1 MRRDFPERSG
11 SFPRLSSPVLQAAC
25 GLGTVVT
32 APDFAAAVPVHRGRF
47 FGVPIRSRP
56 IFTIFA
62 CMKLTFLGTG
72 TSQGVPVIGCRCKV
86 CTSADRR
93 DNRLRTSAMVEACG
107 VRMVIDAG
115 PDFRC
120 QMLRAGVSRLDAI
133 LLTHE
138 HKDHTGGIDDV
149 RAFNFVDYPP
159 VIHPVDIYAAPAAAR
174 VVRKDYDYAFEE
186 EKYRGAPDI
195 RLHEIDVAR
204 PLEIAGERIVPV
216 SGHHSERFEVTGYRI
231 GRMAYLTD
239 FKTIAD
245 AEVGKLIGVELL
257 VVNALRFRPHP
268 SHFNVGEA
276 LALIARVAPR
286 RALITHVSHEIGRH
300 AATTALL
307 PRGVELAYDGL
318 EIII

>member
-1 MRRDFPERSG
+1 
-11 SFPRLSSPVLQAAC
+11 
-25 GLGTVVT
+25 
-32 APDFAAAVPVHRGRF
+32 
-47 FGVPIRSRP
+47 
-56 IFTIFA
+56 
-62 CMKLTFLGTG
+62 MKLTILGSG
-72 TSQGVPVIGCRCKV
+72 TSQGVPVIGCRCEV
-86 CTSADRR
+86 CTSTDSR
-93 DNRLRTSAMVEACG
+93 DKRLRTSAMIETDGGA
-107 VRMVIDAG
+107 RFVIDAG

-216 SGHHSERFEVTGYRI
+216 SGHHSERVEVTGQR
-231 GRMAYLTD
+231 R
-239 FKTIAD
+239 
-245 AEVGKLIGVELL
+245 
-257 VVNALRFRPHP
+257 RPHP
-268 SHFNVGEA
+268 SHFNGEEA
-276 LALIARVAPR
+276 LALIARFAPR